1 MRIKKT
7 ARQLFIS
14 DIPTLNARTATALV
28 AQARAA
34 LPGEVEAIEIDLSQ
48 TDTVDSKGLG
58 TLVAL
63 YRTLHHRLGRSVPF
77 RLLNPAPPAQQLI
90 ELTRLHHL
98 FEIVHRDG
106 AETSTNLASAPAP

>member
-1 MRIKKT
+1 MRIKKS
-7 ARQLFIS
+7 ARSLFIS
-14 DIPTLNARTATALV
+14 DIPTLNARTAAALV
-28 AQARAA
+28 AQARSA
-34 LPGEVEAIEIDLSQ
+34 LPADVEAIEVDLSQ

-98 FEIVHRDG
+98 FQIIHRDS
-106 AETSTNLASAPAP
+106 AESPPNLASASAS